1 MQNYKDLN
9 NKVHVLDDVAFTHLL
24 PAGCVPITDEEA
36 ASLAPKPIP
45 LPAAD
50 QIDQIERTTLMN
62 RAVREFLLLSSEA
75 QAAAQGVTPVQLY
88 GLNPAY
94 RKVKDVDNQIAALRA
109 SL

>member
-1 MQNYKDLN
+1 MPNYKDIN
-9 NKVHVLDDVAFTHLL
+9 NNVHFLESEKFESFL
-24 PAGCVPITDEEA
+24 PVECVPITDEEA